1 WGAGQVEM
9 NTKSS
14 IPPEFQQ
21 RLLDRH
27 GRQFSPGEVIFSDG
41 EEAKEAFVLHQGRV
55 RLIKRVGAAERGLR
69 ILRPGDLFGESAL
82 MNGAPRNQTAVALE
96 EVIAVALDK
105 DTFQQVLFSQ
115 PEGGARVLQQVIRR
129 LRSAEDQIE
138 ILMVRDA
145 ESKVVVAPMTLGQ
158 QAQLDRPGGK
168 VELSLSP
175 MELSTH
181 VGLDVDAVK
190 RVVQRLRDAGY
201 LHIVEENVEIPDVD
215 AMTELVSLL
224 EVKDQLAGGSTRR
237 KAGGS

>member
-1 WGAGQVEM
+1 M

-41 EEAKEAFVLHQGRV
+41 EEAKEAFVLHHGRV

-96 EVIAVALDK
+96 EVVAVALDK

-115 PEGGARVLQQVIRR
+115 PEVGARMLQQVIRR

-145 ESKVVVAPMTLGQ
+145 ESKVVVALMKLAQ
-158 QAQLDRPGGK
+158 QAQLDRPGGGK

-201 LHIVEENVEIPDVD
+201 LHIVEESVEIPDVE

-224 EVKDQLAGGSTRR
+224 EVKDQLAGSSAKR
-237 KAGGS
+237 KAGAS